1 MGEVQIRLQNINT
14 DGDSAVL
21 REEMQ
26 DDIRDNI
33 QENMAEKQELQDS
46 IRDNIRENEPEDQA
60 DESRKAA
67 AGPDGTSTASESDS
81 GAEPATETEEPDD
94 DTLVAAMESILFAMG
109 DAVPV
114 NSIAAA
120 LGVSRER
127 TLQAAD
133 ALSERCRLRSSGV
146 SLNWYEDSIQL
157 STKPELYDYLIRIA
171 SEPKKPKLTPTLL
184 ETLSIIAYRQPVTR
198 MEVEN
203 IRGVN
208 SDFAINRLVS
218 YDLVQEVGRKEV
230 PGRPLLFGT
239 TQQFL
244 RSFGI
249 RSVEELPEPDSSH
262 MESFREEAEEEVS
275 SKLDI

>member
-1 MGEVQIRLQNINT
+1 MGEVQIRLQNINS
-14 DGDSAVL
+14 DGDSTIPLEAAQDSMRDSVQDTQDSV
-21 REEMQ
+21 RNTIQ
-26 DDIRDNI
+26 DDIKDT
-33 QENMAEKQELQDS
+33 
-46 IRDNIRENEPEDQA
+46 RENVRDTIQDNVSDTIPEEQM
-60 DESRKAA
+60 
-67 AGPDGTSTASESDS
+67 AGSIEAASE
-81 GAEPATETEEPDD
+81 AQEPDD

-114 NSIAAA
+114 SSIAAA

-127 TLQAAD
+127 TLQAAETL
-133 ALSERCRLRSSGV
+133 AERCRLGSSGLA
-146 SLNWYEDSIQL
+146 LNWYEDSIQL
-157 STKPELYDYLIRIA
+157 STKPELYEYLIRIA

-218 YDLVQEVGRKEV
+218 YDLVREVGRKEV